1 MSVFTIVT
9 FATMGSDRSSH
20 LVEMN
25 SDFYYEGY
33 RYYYYPAY
41 LYAREG

>member
-1 MSVFTIVT
+1 M
-9 FATMGSDRSSH
+9 
-20 LVEMN
+20 EMN

-41 LYAREG
+41 LYVAASGRSLKRRAKWHPSDPREL